1 MADGPLLLGI
11 DQSTQGTKALLFDLK
26 GSLVARASLSHR
38 QIVDERGYV
47 EHDLREIRENTAKV
61 VALVASQDPSYPGRI
76 ACAGLS
82 VQRETVAAWRR
93 SDLEPIYNAIVWQC
107 GRAHGIVMREEV
119 SSHKDLVRSR
129 TGLELSEYFSAPKLC
144 WMAENV
150 PAFNEEARK
159 GNLRVGNID
168 AYLISWFCGG
178 DAFATEPSDASR
190 TELMDLKS
198 QQWDA
203 DLCALFKVP
212 IEALPPIRDT
222 DSLFGMTDF
231 RGALPRK
238 VPLHAAVGDSQGA
251 LFGHGCLE
259 AGGMKATYG
268 TGSSV
273 MMNAGAEVPNAPHG
287 IVASAGW
294 RRHGSRPVFVLE
306 GNINYSAAIITYLK
320 DGLGIIKSPS
330 ETEDLA
336 RKANPADRCFWVPA
350 FSGLGAPWFDGS
362 ARGLITGMSRLTG
375 MAEIVRAALD
385 SIAFQVADLVGL
397 ELDASDAAN
406 ASLHA
411 DGGAT
416 ANGYLMQKQSDLLG
430 IKVTVPPDAE
440 LSGKGAAMLAGI
452 AAGQCGEDALREDPA
467 RCRSYSPSIGR
478 EDRDAQLEGWHRAV
492 KAAIAIGS

>member
-1 MADGPLLLGI
+1 MAEGPLILGI
-11 DQSTQGTKALLFDLK
+11 DQSTQGTKALLFDEK
-26 GSLVARASLSHR
+26 GRLVAKASLPHR
-38 QIVDERGYV
+38 QIVDSRGYV
-47 EHDLREIRENTAKV
+47 EHDLKEIRKNVCKAV
-61 VALVASQDPSYPGRI
+61 SQAVGQDPSYEGRI

-93 SDLEPIYNAIVWQC
+93 SDLEPVHNAIVWQC
-107 GRAHGIVMREEV
+107 GRAHEIVKRGEV
-119 SSHKDLVRSR
+119 SSQKDLVRSR

-168 AYLISWFCGG
+168 AYLLSWLCG
-178 DAFATEPSDASR
+178 DEAFATEPSDASR
-190 TELMDLKS
+190 TELMDLRS
-198 QQWDA
+198 QEWDA

-212 IEALPPIRDT
+212 SSALPPIRDT

-231 RGALPRK
+231 RGALSRRI
-238 VPLHAAVGDSQGA
+238 PLHACVGDSQGA

-273 MMNAGAEVPNAPHG
+273 MMNAGFEVPNVPHG

-294 RRHGSRPVFVLE
+294 RRQGGKAVFVLE

-320 DGLGIIKSPS
+320 DSLGIIKSPS
-330 ETEDLA
+330 ETEALA
-336 RKANPADRCFWVPA
+336 RAANPADRCYWVPA
-350 FSGLGAPWFDGS
+350 FSGLGAPWFNGE
-362 ARGLITGMSRLTG
+362 ARGMITGMSRLTG
-375 MAEIVRAALD
+375 RAEVVRAALD
-385 SIAFQVADLVGL
+385 SIAYQVSDLVGL
-397 ELDASDAAN
+397 ELEASGASN

-430 IKVTVPPDAE
+430 IPVTVPPDAE

-452 AAGQCGEDALREDPA
+452 AQGVCPEEALIEDPA
-467 RCRSYSPSIGR
+467 ECRSYKPQIGNEER
-478 EDRDAQLEGWHRAV
+478 ARLEEGWHKAV
-492 KAAIAIGS
+492 KAAIALGS

>member
-1 MADGPLLLGI
+1 MADGALLLGI
-11 DQSTQGTKALLFDLK
+11 DQSTQGTKALLFDEK
-26 GSLVARASLSHR
+26 GRLVAKASLPHR
-38 QIVDERGYV
+38 QIVDSRGYV
-47 EHDLREIRENTAKV
+47 EHDLKEIRQNTVMA
-61 VALVASQDPSYPGRI
+61 VADLMGQDPSYRERV

-93 SDLEPIYNAIVWQC
+93 SDLEPIHNAIVWQC
-107 GRAHGIVMREEV
+107 GRAHDIVKRPEV
-119 SSHKDLVRSR
+119 ASKALLVRER

-150 PAFNEEARK
+150 PAFADEAAK
-159 GNLRVGNID
+159 GNLRVGNMD
-168 AYLISWFCGG
+168 AYLLSWLCGD

-190 TELMDLKS
+190 TELMELS
-198 QQWDA
+198 TQHWDGE
-203 DLCALFKVP
+203 LCELFKVP
-212 IEALPPIRDT
+212 ESALPPIRDT

-238 VPLHAAVGDSQGA
+238 IPLHACVGDSQGA
-251 LFGHGCLE
+251 LFGHGCLK

-273 MMNAGAEVPNAPHG
+273 MMNAGTTPPAAPHG

-294 RRHGSRPVFVLE
+294 RRNGGRAVYVLE

-320 DGLGIIKSPS
+320 DSLGLIKSPS
-330 ETEDLA
+330 ETEALA
-336 RKANPADRCFWVPA
+336 RAANPADRCYWVPA

-362 ARGLITGMSRLTG
+362 ARGMITGMSRLTG
-375 MAEIVRAALD
+375 KAEVVRAALD
-385 SIAFQVADLVGL
+385 SIAYQVADLVQL
-397 ELDASDAAN
+397 ELKASGSAN

-430 IKVTVPPDAE
+430 IGVTVPPDAE

-452 AAGQCGEDALREDPA
+452 ASGVCGDDALKEDPA
-467 RCRSYSPSIGR
+467 QCRTYSPSIGEGER
-478 EDRDAQLEGWHRAV
+478 RTLQEGWHKAV
-492 KAAIAIGS
+492 KAAMALGS